1 MNRQIPAYFIVIILS
16 GYLTY
21 LLVPLVK
28 AYCVRK
34 GLLDN
39 PGPRKIHAVAVPRL
53 GGAAFLVAFTFSL
66 VLGFVAAPD
75 LWLENWKGILGLIG
89 GGVVIFSL
97 GIVDD
102 LRGVAPLPKFL
113 WQIAGALVP
122 VLLGIRPDVLN
133 IPYYQLVPLGFWSI
147 PLSVFWVVVIT
158 NTFNLLDGLDGLA
171 AGVGAIASI
180 TFVILSVVLNIPLAS
195 LFAAGIFGVCVG
207 FLKYNYHPAGI
218 FMGDT
223 GSLFIGYVLGVLSLY
238 WPKSYASIVMFVPL
252 LALGLPVIEI
262 VSTTARRLLTGKK
275 IYVADKRHLFHFL
288 LDQGFS
294 HKWVVLF
301 FYFVSIQFSMMAVG
315 FVIGKANIILVLEA
329 IFIIFIA
336 IFLSRK
342 IRSGGRNG

>member
-1 MNRQIPAYFIVIILS
+1 MSRQIPAYFIVIILS

-21 LLVPLVK
+21 LFVPLVK
-28 AYCVRK
+28 SYCLKR
-34 GLLDN
+34 GILDN
-39 PGPRKIHAVAVPRL
+39 PGPRKIHTVAVPRL
-53 GGAAFLVAFTFSL
+53 GGVTFMAAFTVSL
-66 VLGFVAAPD
+66 ALGFIAAPD
-75 LWLENWKGILGLIG
+75 LWLENWKGILGLVAG
-89 GGVVIFSL
+89 GILIFFLGVT
-97 GIVDD
+97 DD
-102 LRGVAPLPKFL
+102 IREVSPLPKFL
-113 WQIAGALVP
+113 WQIAAALIP
-122 VLLGIRPDVLN
+122 VLAGIRPDVIN
-133 IPYYQLVPLGFWSI
+133 VPYYKVFSLGFWSI
-147 PLSVFWVVVIT
+147 PLSVFWVVIIT

-180 TFVILSVVLNIPLAS
+180 TFVILSIVLDIPLAS
-195 LFAAGIFGVCVG
+195 LLAAGIFGICIG
-207 FLKYNYHPAGI
+207 FLKYNYHPAQI

-262 VSTTARRLLTGKK
+262 VSTTVRRLITGKR

-288 LDQGFS
+288 LDQGFG

-301 FYFVSIQFSMMAVG
+301 FYFISVQFSVMAVG
-315 FVIGKANIILVLEA
+315 FVVGKANIILVLET

-342 IRSGGRNG
+342 IKSGGRNG